1 MKRNIIYT
9 AFMISLLT
17 MGGTLITS
25 CEDIDPVQE
34 LNLRRV
40 LSPTD
45 LSVRIRNQVNIEASW
60 GVVDD
65 RTQSY
70 TLELYEGTSAEGTPV
85 VQQSGITSTTYTISS
100 GTMGETTYLLR
111 VKAVAEGI
119 EDSKWAELTTTTLAE
134 QIFNSVASADI
145 AALSVT
151 LRWPAGEAA
160 DLITLTPA
168 EGSTAPVV
176 TYNVTAE
183 DVANGYAVIEGL
195 TEQTEYTA
203 IMTLNGRTRG
213 TVTFKTAID
222 TGDMTQIAAD
232 ADLAA
237 ALDAAEEGES
247 FVLMG
252 TNYELGS
259 YAVTKSFS
267 LTSLDPNSPAIVH
280 GRFTVSTPVSSIT
293 LANIVF
299 DGQGDTDN
307 ILELKDAAA
316 NLGTLTIEG
325 CEIRNMGKHIMY
337 NNAKGTFGDII
348 INNCIIDG
356 IDDGGG
362 DGFDIRG
369 GSLQSLTVTNTT
381 ISNGVRTLL
390 RCQVANTVNVTF
402 QNCTF
407 YNICTLDNS
416 NNSGLFQMDKTNDGS
431 LLTVKSCLVY
441 GVGTDSPSATESGTW
456 ARSSKFKASAEYSN
470 NYYYNCPNL
479 WASLYKDDHSAVAT
493 EADPAFADAANGDFT
508 LTNEDLIYNQVGD
521 PRWY

>member
-34 LNLRRV
+34 LNLSRV

-195 TEQTEYTA
+195 TEQTEYTPTWPQPW
-203 IMTLNGRTRG
+203 MQPKRE
-213 TVTFKTAID
+213 K
-222 TGDMTQIAAD
+222 
-232 ADLAA
+232 
-237 ALDAAEEGES
+237 ALS
-247 FVLMG
+247 
-252 TNYELGS
+252 
-259 YAVTKSFS
+259 
-267 LTSLDPNSPAIVH
+267 
-280 GRFTVSTPVSSIT
+280 
-293 LANIVF
+293 
-299 DGQGDTDN
+299 
-307 ILELKDAAA
+307 
-316 NLGTLTIEG
+316 
-325 CEIRNMGKHIMY
+325 
-337 NNAKGTFGDII
+337 
-348 INNCIIDG
+348 
-356 IDDGGG
+356 
-362 DGFDIRG
+362 
-369 GSLQSLTVTNTT
+369 
-381 ISNGVRTLL
+381 
-390 RCQVANTVNVTF
+390 
-402 QNCTF
+402 
-407 YNICTLDNS
+407 
-416 NNSGLFQMDKTNDGS
+416 
-431 LLTVKSCLVY
+431 
-441 GVGTDSPSATESGTW
+441 
-456 ARSSKFKASAEYSN
+456 
-470 NYYYNCPNL
+470 
-479 WASLYKDDHSAVAT
+479 
-493 EADPAFADAANGDFT
+493 
-508 LTNEDLIYNQVGD
+508 
-521 PRWY
+521 